1 MQTALVD
8 TLAAA
13 IQGAD
18 DLNEKLQA
26 LASNLLTT
34 LGQLLFRTGLA
45 LIGDANP
52 DNILENYLAPELV
65 AAQSDKH
72 ALRRRRRRLELFIP
86 GQSGGIISNDAF
98 VDAANAMAG
107 SVPGLCRKQRS
118 RCYVTGNQ
126 QRQHRDAT
134 TTASDGTNRGWFQ
147 QQPHFPR
154 HASYQ
159 QCRIRND
166 GSGSSSRSAI
176 CESSTGAGLPGTQE
190 LACSS

>member
-1 MQTALVD
+1 MTSTKNSSPRLQPANHPWPV
-8 TLAAA
+8 A
-13 IQGAD
+13 IPHWPCTD
-18 DLNEKLQA
+18 
-26 LASNLLTT
+26 
-34 LGQLLFRTGLA
+34 
-45 LIGDANP
+45 
-52 DNILENYLAPELV
+52 
-65 AAQSDKH
+65 
-72 ALRRRRRRLELFIP
+72 RRRQPRQHPWKTIWHPSWWRLIRQNTPYVVGEEGPELFIP
-86 GQSGGIISNDAF
+86 ASQ
-98 VDAANAMAG
+98 AASSATTPL
-107 SVPGLCRKQRS
+107 STQPTQWLERLRLCRKQRS